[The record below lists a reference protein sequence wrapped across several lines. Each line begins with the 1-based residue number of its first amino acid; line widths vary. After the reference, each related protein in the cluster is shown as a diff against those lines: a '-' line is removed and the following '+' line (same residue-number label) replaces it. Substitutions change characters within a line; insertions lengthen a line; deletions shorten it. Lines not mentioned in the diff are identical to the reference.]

1 MKRTSLA
8 ELWQQAQHELAGNPR
23 LRIGVLA
30 IAAIVSL
37 YGWLVLLDWR
47 DAAAREY
54 AAQRQRLEK
63 IQALAGQDVWL
74 ERATQAAELRA
85 ALEAQLPE
93 ADTLGLAQA
102 SVQSWA
108 RDLAAVHGDQVRIR
122 GETPVQVPGS
132 ALWRIPV
139 TISGSLAAGSV
150 LQLIQRIEQHSQLI
164 TIEQSSILNRA
175 NRTFSLTVVAFYRI
189 EQEGADDGS

>member
-1 MKRTSLA
+1 MKRIAAGEVWRQIQS
-8 ELWQQAQHELAGNPR
+8 ELAANAR
-23 LRIGVLA
+23 LRVGVLA
-30 IAAIVSL
+30 IAAIVLL
-37 YGWLVLLDWR
+37 YGWLLLLDWR
-47 DAAAREY
+47 DAAASEY

-63 IQALAGQDVWL
+63 IQALAGQDYWL
-74 ERATQAAELRA
+74 ARATEAAELRA

-122 GETPVQVPGS
+122 GETPVKVPGQ

-139 TISGSLAAGSV
+139 TISGSLPAGSV

-175 NRTFSLTVVAFYRI
+175 NRTFSLTVVAFYRVR
-189 EQEGADDGS
+189 QEGADDAA